1 MMPVARPSFRWDP
14 MPSASV
20 QSPILLIVFNRLDTA
35 LQVMHAIAQARPTS
49 LFVAAD
55 GPRADR
61 PGEADRVRMVR
72 DAVLARIDWPCEVR
86 TLFRDTNLGC
96 RDGVR
101 TAIDWFFEQVPAG
114 IILEDDVVPSA
125 DFFTFCDTALTT
137 YADDERVYMVSGTNM
152 LGAGVMFDSYSFS
165 SFGSIWG
172 WASWRRAWTRY
183 DVTMAGWGTEMRRDL
198 VRRFGQLP
206 ARYLSS
212 VIDGHVR
219 FAIDTWDTQ
228 WLYTMLRDR
237 ARAVLPHGNLIT
249 NVGVVGTHSSVEMS
263 THHLGYGT
271 MRQPL
276 RPASSPDVEDTS
288 FLRIMTRRIYLP
300 AMAISAGSRIAK
312 RLRLHNVATRLFRL
326 LRTKNGG

>member
-1 MMPVARPSFRWDP
+1 MLAPS
-14 MPSASV
+14 V
-20 QSPILLIVFNRLDTA
+20 HSPILMIVFNRLDTA
-35 LQVMHAIAQARPTS
+35 LQVLEAIAQARPAR

-61 PGEADRVRMVR
+61 PGESETVREVR
-72 DAVLARIDWPCEVR
+72 EAILARIYWPCEVN

-114 IILEDDVVPSA
+114 IILEDDVVPSP
-125 DFFTFCDTALTT
+125 DFFAFCDVALKA
-137 YADDERVYMVSGTNM
+137 YADDDRVYMVSGTNL
-152 LGAGVMFDSYSFS
+152 LGADITFDTYSFS

-172 WASWRRAWTRY
+172 WASWRRAWARY
-183 DVTMAGWGTEMRRDL
+183 DVTMADWGEEMRRDL
-198 VRRFGQLP
+198 VRRFGRWP

-212 VIDGHVR
+212 VIDGHIR

-237 ARAVLPHGNLIT
+237 ARAVLPQGNLIT
-249 NVGVVGTHSSVEMS
+249 NVGVVGTHSSVEMN

-276 RPASSPDVEDTS
+276 RPASTPEAEDLR
-288 FLRIMTRRIYLP
+288 FLRIMTRKIYLP

-312 RLRLHNVATRLFRL
+312 RLKLHGVATRLFRL
-326 LRTKNGG
+326 VRNSGRSQ

>member
-1 MMPVARPSFRWDP
+1 

-35 LQVMHAIAQARPTS
+35 LQVVEALAQARPAR

-55 GPRADR
+55 GPRANR
-61 PGEADRVRMVR
+61 PGEAETVRAVR
-72 DAVLARIDWPCEVR
+72 EAVMARIDWPCEVQ
-86 TLFRDTNLGC
+86 TLFRDSNLGC

-101 TAIDWFFEQVPAG
+101 SAIDWFFDHVPAG
-114 IILEDDVVPSA
+114 IILEDDVVPSP
-125 DFFTFCDTALTT
+125 DFFTFCDIALTT
-137 YADDERVYMVSGTNM
+137 YADDDRVYMVSGTNL
-152 LGAGVMFDSYSFS
+152 LGAGVTFDSYSFS

-172 WASWRRAWTRY
+172 WASWRRAWRRY
-183 DVTMAGWGTEMRRDL
+183 DVTMAGWEPAMKRDL
-198 VRRFGQLP
+198 VRRFGRLP

-219 FAIDTWDTQ
+219 FDIDTWDTQ

-237 ARAVLPHGNLIT
+237 ARAVLPRGNLIT

-271 MRQPL
+271 LRQPL
-276 RPASSPDVEDTS
+276 RPASAPDVEDIG
-288 FLRIMTRRIYLP
+288 FMRVMTRRIYLP
-300 AMAISAGSRIAK
+300 AMAISTGSRIAK
-312 RLRLHNVATRLFRL
+312 RLKLHGAATRLFRL
-326 LRTKNGG
+326 LRDQTRSGD